1 MKEEVTPA
9 LLEARERLAAEQEE
23 KWKQLLSSVSNTEDP
38 RHLLTEEVKSFYRAE
53 TSKENRALLYGDL
66 RKIAV
71 ANRFAK
77 SFDTTFQAFKRSVD
91 AEERA
96 ALSWGSKSN
105 LDNYVSIETVK
116 AALEELEIT
125 VRYNLLTKDVDISGL
140 PPCYS
145 KDNAV
150 DILPVYLSD
159 YMRSNDF
166 SGVTR
171 PNIDGCLN
179 CIADANRYNPLL
191 DYLSAGA
198 WDGKDRLPE
207 IYRILGVESPRHQS
221 YIKKWFIQCVAL
233 GLRKDDDSERPF
245 GAEGVLVLQGK
256 QGLAKTSF
264 FRIMSPFPRW
274 FVEGAIIDMRDKDSQ
289 LKVLRTLI
297 AELGELDGT
306 LKKEQTSLKAFVT
319 SAEDRIRKPF
329 GRVETRSVR
338 RTSFCGTVNP
348 KDYLKDETGSRRWW
362 TVPITHVDKKTLF
375 SLKRSFVNQFWFQI
389 YQLYLED
396 PNGFRLTDAESRALQ
411 TENQAFE
418 QPMKYEI
425 ELTELLDFTIPFE
438 HWEWWK
444 TGELAKRISDRADP
458 GQVGRALK
466 RVMARCGYDTTSHSL
481 SKVNQGY
488 PLSKIPLYHD
498 EGYQQFYG
506 DAGEANDEIL

>member
-9 LLEARERLAAEQEE
+9 LLEARERLGAEQEE

-71 ANRFAK
+71 ANRFTK
-77 SFDTTFQAFKRSVD
+77 SFDTTFQAFRRSVD

-96 ALSWGSKSN
+96 ALSWGSKGNS
-105 LDNYVSIETVK
+105 DNYVSIETVR

-198 WDGKDRLPE
+198 WDGNDRLPE

-221 YIKKWFIQCVAL
+221 
-233 GLRKDDDSERPF
+233 
-245 GAEGVLVLQGK
+245 
-256 QGLAKTSF
+256 
-264 FRIMSPFPRW
+264 
-274 FVEGAIIDMRDKDSQ
+274 
-289 LKVLRTLI
+289 
-297 AELGELDGT
+297 
-306 LKKEQTSLKAFVT
+306 
-319 SAEDRIRKPF
+319 
-329 GRVETRSVR
+329 
-338 RTSFCGTVNP
+338 
-348 KDYLKDETGSRRWW
+348 
-362 TVPITHVDKKTLF
+362 
-375 SLKRSFVNQFWFQI
+375 
-389 YQLYLED
+389 
-396 PNGFRLTDAESRALQ
+396 
-411 TENQAFE
+411 
-418 QPMKYEI
+418 
-425 ELTELLDFTIPFE
+425 
-438 HWEWWK
+438 
-444 TGELAKRISDRADP
+444 
-458 GQVGRALK
+458 
-466 RVMARCGYDTTSHSL
+466 
-481 SKVNQGY
+481 
-488 PLSKIPLYHD
+488 
-498 EGYQQFYG
+498 
-506 DAGEANDEIL
+506 